1 MANVSSSNGLEKYP
15 KLRFKGFSEPWKK
28 TPFSKLYR
36 YVSEKNDGSL
46 GVDKIISVANMYF
59 KPDARISDE
68 EYLRTYNVFRLGDIA
83 FEGNKS
89 KNFAFGR
96 FVENTIGDGIVSHVF
111 VVFRPLH
118 HDHNLGYWK
127 YAINNE
133 NVMGRILARCTK
145 KTTMMTNLVSDD
157 FLEEEMF
164 CPSNAEQ
171 RKISSF
177 LELLERKIDAQI
189 KLVEH
194 LKKYKRG
201 IIKEF
206 LTPQTCP
213 IKNAVWNEAPIGELG
228 TFVKGAPLS
237 KADISD
243 EGTPFIL
250 YGELY
255 TTYGEVINKVVRRTQ
270 KNVDN
275 VYLSRIGDVLI
286 PTSGETPEEIST
298 ASCVMV
304 SGVILAGD
312 LNIFRTSKVDGR
324 IMSYVLNHIV
334 NGNIARIAQGKSV
347 VHIQASEISKISIS
361 YPDKNT
367 QQQLI
372 TVFDGISEKI
382 ALAEESLAKM
392 IMLKKSLIQK
402 MFI

>member
-201 IIKEF
+201 ASNSFFNDKAVSNSSSVLPFGQTVEINPKTKSLPTDFIYIDLESVESGKLLHKNIISHD
-206 LTPQTCP
+206 
-213 IKNAVWNEAPIGELG
+213 NAPSRAQRV
-228 TFVKGAPLS
+228 LS
-237 KADISD
+237 K
-243 EGTPFIL
+243 
-250 YGELY
+250 
-255 TTYGEVINKVVRRTQ
+255 
-270 KNVDN
+270 
-275 VYLSRIGDVLI
+275 GDVLFQMVRPYQKNNFYFESELSLPSVASTGYAQI
-286 PTSGETPEEIST
+286 RCNDNDPLFVFEQIS
-298 ASCVMV
+298 SDYF
-304 SGVILAGD
+304 S
-312 LNIFRTSKVDGR
+312 N
-324 IMSYVLNHIV
+324 
-334 NGNIARIAQGKSV
+334 
-347 VHIQASEISKISIS
+347 QAMLRSTGTG
-361 YPDKNT
+361 YPAINAD
-367 QQQLI
+367 
-372 TVFDGISEKI
+372 S
-382 ALAEESLAKM
+382 LAEIPFIKFPIEEQRKIGKFLYLLSQRIVQEESKLDSLFKVKAA
-392 IMLKKSLIQK
+392 MLQSL
-402 MFI
+402 FI

>member
-1 MANVSSSNGLEKYP
+1 M
-15 KLRFKGFSEPWKK
+15 
-28 TPFSKLYR
+28 
-36 YVSEKNDGSL
+36 
-46 GVDKIISVANMYF
+46 DKIISVANMYF

-201 IIKEF
+201 ASNSFFNDKAVSNSSSVLPFGQTVEINPKTKSLPTDFIYIDLESVESGKLLHKNIISHD
-206 LTPQTCP
+206 
-213 IKNAVWNEAPIGELG
+213 NAPSRAQRV
-228 TFVKGAPLS
+228 LS
-237 KADISD
+237 K
-243 EGTPFIL
+243 
-250 YGELY
+250 
-255 TTYGEVINKVVRRTQ
+255 
-270 KNVDN
+270 
-275 VYLSRIGDVLI
+275 GDVLFQMVRPYQKNNFYFESELSLPSVASTGYAQI
-286 PTSGETPEEIST
+286 RCNDNDPLFVFEQIS
-298 ASCVMV
+298 SDYF
-304 SGVILAGD
+304 S
-312 LNIFRTSKVDGR
+312 N
-324 IMSYVLNHIV
+324 
-334 NGNIARIAQGKSV
+334 
-347 VHIQASEISKISIS
+347 QAMLRSTGTG
-361 YPDKNT
+361 YPAINAD
-367 QQQLI
+367 
-372 TVFDGISEKI
+372 S
-382 ALAEESLAKM
+382 LAEIPFIKFPIEEQRKIGKFLYLLSQRIVQEESKLDSLFKVKAA
-392 IMLKKSLIQK
+392 MLQSL
-402 MFI
+402 FI

>member
-1 MANVSSSNGLEKYP
+1 M
-15 KLRFKGFSEPWKK
+15 
-28 TPFSKLYR
+28 
-36 YVSEKNDGSL
+36 
-46 GVDKIISVANMYF
+46 DKIISVANMYF

-111 VVFRPLH
+111 VVFRPLQP
-118 HDHNLGYWK
+118 DHNLGYWK

-201 IIKEF
+201 LLSSLLDKEEW
-206 LTPQTCP
+206 QTVLMQDVASGFDYGMNSAATEYDGKHKYIRITDIDESTHKYISTECVSP
-213 IKNAVWNEAPIGELG
+213 SDLPETKYKVEENDILFAR
-228 TFVKGAPLS
+228 TGAS
-237 KADISD
+237 VGKSYIYDSRD
-243 EGTPFIL
+243 
-250 YGELY
+250 GELY
-255 TTYGEVINKVVRRTQ
+255 YAGFLIRASVKPDFNSYF
-270 KNVDN
+270 
-275 VYLSRIGDVLI
+275 VYLNTLTLGYQRWVVLES
-286 PTSGETPEEIST
+286 TRSGQPGINAEQYRNYKFKCPPIEIQSKI
-298 ASCVMV
+298 A
-304 SGVILAGD
+304 
-312 LNIFRTSKVDGR
+312 NIFIRFDLKLQREQEILDCL
-324 IMSYVLNHIV
+324 LNYKKAMMQ
-334 NGNIARIAQGKSV
+334 NIFV
-347 VHIQASEISKISIS
+347 
-361 YPDKNT
+361 
-367 QQQLI
+367 
-372 TVFDGISEKI
+372 
-382 ALAEESLAKM
+382 
-392 IMLKKSLIQK
+392 
-402 MFI
+402 

>member
-1 MANVSSSNGLEKYP
+1 
-15 KLRFKGFSEPWKK
+15 
-28 TPFSKLYR
+28 
-36 YVSEKNDGSL
+36 
-46 GVDKIISVANMYF
+46 MYF

-201 IIKEF
+201 ASNSFFNDKAVSNSSSVLPFGQTVEINPKTKSLPTDFIYIDLESVESGKLLHKNIISHD
-206 LTPQTCP
+206 
-213 IKNAVWNEAPIGELG
+213 NAPSRAQRV
-228 TFVKGAPLS
+228 LS
-237 KADISD
+237 K
-243 EGTPFIL
+243 
-250 YGELY
+250 
-255 TTYGEVINKVVRRTQ
+255 
-270 KNVDN
+270 
-275 VYLSRIGDVLI
+275 GDVLFQMVRPYQKNNFYFESELSLPSVASTGYAQI
-286 PTSGETPEEIST
+286 RCNDNDPLFVFEQIS
-298 ASCVMV
+298 SDYF
-304 SGVILAGD
+304 S
-312 LNIFRTSKVDGR
+312 N
-324 IMSYVLNHIV
+324 
-334 NGNIARIAQGKSV
+334 
-347 VHIQASEISKISIS
+347 QAMLRSTGTG
-361 YPDKNT
+361 YPAINAD
-367 QQQLI
+367 
-372 TVFDGISEKI
+372 S
-382 ALAEESLAKM
+382 LAEIPFIKFPIEEQRKIGKFLYLLSQRIVQEESKLDSLFKVKAA
-392 IMLKKSLIQK
+392 MLQSL
-402 MFI
+402 FI